1 MKHRGFTLIELLAVV
16 LIMGVLTAIAVPQ
29 YKKSMER
36 SRVAE
41 ALQMLPAIYE
51 SRERLI
57 LEQDEPYDKGDIIFS
72 RLDTEMKGR
81 AATSSDVP
89 SGANSGHYWLSE
101 NFKYNLFDD
110 TNGLNGTG
118 EYEVS
123 AMMRKGAYTSV
134 MLYFNGDEVR
144 CCHSTN
150 ANTDACDAL
159 NVPQLSTGC

>member
-57 LEQDEPYDKGDIIFS
+57 LEQDEPYDKDEIIFS
-72 RLDTEMKGR
+72 RLDTEMKGH

-123 AMMRKGAYTSV
+123 ATMQRKPYIGV
-134 MLYFNGDEVR
+134 MLYFNGNEVR
-144 CCHSTN
+144 CCHATN
-150 ANTDACDAL
+150 ANADACDAL